1 MKISH
6 LAMNLR
12 GPWMITPEWA
22 AAMAPIL
29 KGVLS
34 GYITEFEKSPEPY
47 KLSCDTLIP
56 AGSGK
61 RNPFAGKSIYV
72 TGLQGTLLKYDSCEA
87 PGTTTI
93 GKQLLAAD
101 ADPDIIGHIIVAE
114 SGGGAANAVPEIA
127 EAIRACEKPVV
138 AWIDGIAASACIYAV
153 SYCDRILAHRENDIV
168 GSVGTL
174 IELSGMPLYH
184 QDPQTGQITAR
195 IYADAATEKNAE
207 YEQALQ
213 HEFQLIKDERLNP
226 TNDRFVADMKANR
239 PALTE
244 EHLTGKTFP
253 AGQTVGTFI
262 DAIGS
267 FNDAAAA
274 VIALAKEKQNQ
285 QTQSQS
291 TMKEKLPFLMAIA
304 AMAELVFAED
314 GSATLQA
321 VQFEAIEE
329 ALRTGNGLQ
338 ATIDEL
344 RTQLADAQATA
355 EQHSQTIAQRDAR
368 IQELENSL
376 AAAQELLQNPAPAGV
391 KVNHGPDEGEEA
403 KPAQTFDEALAVC
416 QEFLKK

>member
-12 GPWMITPEWA
+12 GPWMITPEMA
-22 AAMAPIL
+22 SAMVPVL

-34 GYITEFEKSPEPY
+34 GYITEFDKGPEPH
-47 KLSCDTLIP
+47 KMSLDSLIP
-56 AGSGK
+56 APSGK
-61 RNPFAGKSIYV
+61 HNQFAGKSIYV
-72 TGLQGTLLKYDSCEA
+72 TNLSGTLLKYDSCEA
-87 PGTTTI
+87 YGTTTI
-93 GKQLLAAD
+93 GRQLLEAD
-101 ADPDIIGHIIVAE
+101 ADPEVIGHIIITE

-127 EAIRACEKPVV
+127 EAIQACQKPVV
-138 AWIDGIAASACIYAV
+138 AWVDGIAASAAIYSV
-153 SYCDRILAHRENDIV
+153 SYCDRIIAHREDDIV

-184 QDPQTGQITAR
+184 KDPESGMITAR
-195 IYADAATEKNAE
+195 IYADAATDKNAE
-207 YEQALQ
+207 YEHALE
-213 HEFQLIKDERLNP
+213 HDFQLIKEERLNP
-226 TNDRFVADMKANR
+226 TNDKFIRDMKANR

-253 AGQTVGTFI
+253 AGAAVGSFV
-262 DAIGS
+262 DAIGP
-267 FNDAAAA
+267 FETA
-274 VIALAKEKQNQ
+274 VKAVLDLAEEKNPKS
-285 QTQSQS
+285 TQSHS

-304 AMAELVFAED
+304 AMAELIFAED

-329 ALRTGNGLQ
+329 ALASGNGLQ

-344 RTQLADAQATA
+344 RQQLSNAQATA

-368 IQELENSL
+368 ISELEVSL
-376 AAAQELLQNPAPAGV
+376 AAAQELLQNP
-391 KVNHGPDEGEEA
+391 NPDNLHVDHTPGEQEGA
-403 KPAQTFDEALAVC
+403 KPAETFEEALAAC